1 MVAREQT
8 LQSDVDADHPS
19 HRLCYLRCA
28 IQPLGSS
35 VPALKMQTLASTT
48 QGCNNVCSEV
58 SALAAAVAVAAD
70 GIDDGKCALCLS
82 PAQLRDPWS
91 QGSVLTLFV
100 SLFWPSM
107 PCCLKMFIGW
117 NEFQKDPVTGEGLI
131 VLRPPGCCCLCQP
144 PTVCLPGPSPAA
156 PWRPLIIALSSPVAG
171 HGPWV

>member
-19 HRLCYLRCA
+19 HRPCYLRCA

-82 PAQLRDPWS
+82 SSSAARSLEPRFCVNSLYVPLLAQHAL
-91 QGSVLTLFV
+91 LFKNV
-100 SLFWPSM
+100 YWM
-107 PCCLKMFIGW
+107 
-117 NEFQKDPVTGEGLI
+117 E
-131 VLRPPGCCCLCQP
+131 
-144 PTVCLPGPSPAA
+144 
-156 PWRPLIIALSSPVAG
+156 
-171 HGPWV
+171 